1 MPSQNNSNAR
11 ANVLNLLLSNELA
24 RDGQNRHVSS
34 VKNFDTHG
42 ESIYGVAYPLLT
54 ARRA

>member
-1 MPSQNNSNAR
+1 MPSQHNSNAR
-11 ANVLNLLLSNELA
+11 ANLLKWLLCNELA
-24 RDGQNRHVSS
+24 RDGPCRHRRS